1 MLKENEVARTI
12 VDVAY
17 QIHRQLGPG
26 LLESCYHAIMKYE
39 LEKRGLRVLSKEP
52 VPVVWEEV
60 RIDKG
65 FEADLIVED
74 VVIVELKSVEQLA
87 RVHKKQLLTYL
98 RLTNCRLG
106 LVINFGAELIR
117 DGIARVVNGLPSE

>member
-39 LEKRGLRVLSKEP
+39 LEQRGLRVLSKEP
-52 VPVVWEEV
+52 
-60 RIDKG
+60 RSG
-65 FEADLIVED
+65 
-74 VVIVELKSVEQLA
+74 
-87 RVHKKQLLTYL
+87 RVGGGSDRQ
-98 RLTNCRLG
+98 G
-106 LVINFGAELIR
+106 L
-117 DGIARVVNGLPSE
+117 